1 MEFLKNCVCIR
12 RIPDEFK
19 SLKINDFDGKLRK
32 YIRKFTN
39 ENIPVFINIGG
50 NILSNTD
57 IEEKKSVGELLY
69 ITDNHIIFN
78 KNDYFEEDVVNSDNL
93 FASFGFFKYSK
104 DEIFI
109 KYIELLTFEDLCKR
123 KNDYCNKINN
133 KNNK

>member
-1 MEFLKNCVCIR
+1 MEFLNNSVCIK

-19 SLKINDFDGKLRK
+19 SLKIDDFDGKLKK

-50 NILSNTD
+50 NILSNND

-78 KNDYFEEDVVNSDNL
+78 KNNYFEDDVVDIDKL

-104 DEIFI
+104 DKIFI
-109 KYIELLTFEDLCKR
+109 KYVELITIEDLCKR
-123 KNDYCNKINN
+123 KDDYCNKINN

>member
-78 KNDYFEEDVVNSDNL
+78 KNNYF
-93 FASFGFFKYSK
+93 
-104 DEIFI
+104 
-109 KYIELLTFEDLCKR
+109 
-123 KNDYCNKINN
+123 
-133 KNNK
+133 

>member
-1 MEFLKNCVCIR
+1 MEFLNNSVCIK

-19 SLKINDFDGKLRK
+19 SLKIDDFDGKLKK

-50 NILSNTD
+50 NILSNND

-78 KNDYFEEDVVNSDNL
+78 KNNYFEDDVVDIDKL

-104 DEIFI
+104 DKIFI
-109 KYIELLTFEDLCKR
+109 KYVELITIEDLCKR
-123 KNDYCNKINN
+123 KDDYCNKINN
-133 KNNK
+133 KNNP

>member
-1 MEFLKNCVCIR
+1 MEFLNNSVCIR

-19 SLKINDFDGKLRK
+19 SLKIDDFDGKLKK

-50 NILSNTD
+50 NILSNND

-78 KNDYFEEDVVNSDNL
+78 KNDYFEDDVVDIDKL

-104 DEIFI
+104 DKIFI
-109 KYIELLTFEDLCKR
+109 KYVELITIEDLCKR
-123 KNDYCNKINN
+123 KDDYCNKINN